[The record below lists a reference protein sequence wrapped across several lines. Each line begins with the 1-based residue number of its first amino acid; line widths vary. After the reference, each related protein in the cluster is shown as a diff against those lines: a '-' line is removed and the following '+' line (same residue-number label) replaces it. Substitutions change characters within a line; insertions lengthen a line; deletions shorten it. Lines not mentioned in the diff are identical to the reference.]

1 MARGRADGRRIVD
14 LSSSIDQAT
23 TDRTSGR
30 RALFASGIP
39 VGATEDE
46 LRGFFEGFGTVES
59 LKVRADNRERQLFA
73 TVVFQYAQDAKRALM
88 QRAEFR
94 GRNLTVA
101 FARW

>member
-39 VGATEDE
+39 IGATEDE
-46 LRGFFEGFGTVES
+46 LRGFFEGFGTVEN
-59 LKVRADNRERQLFA
+59 LKLRADNRERQLFA
-73 TVVFQYAQDAKRALM
+73 IIVFQFAADAKKALM
-88 QRAEFR
+88 QGVEYK
-94 GRNLTVA
+94 GRRLMVA
-101 FARW
+101 FAR

>member
-46 LRGFFEGFGTVES
+46 LRGFFEGFGTVEN
-59 LKVRADNRERQLFA
+59 LKLRADNRERQLFA
-73 TVVFQYAQDAKRALM
+73 IIVFQFAADAKKAVMRG
-88 QRAEFR
+88 AEFK
-94 GRNLTVA
+94 GRRLMVA
-101 FARW
+101 FAR